1 MPARQESKRSYSL
14 FMELPRAVFSFG
26 PAQSRMNE
34 QSNKSL
40 LKLVWNEREI
50 MIGILIMPTENLC
63 AEFFPPDMFIFLMFV
78 FSISR

>member
-1 MPARQESKRSYSL
+1 MPAWQESKRSYSL

-40 LKLVWNEREI
+40 LNQLLKLVLE
-50 MIGILIMPTENLC
+50 
-63 AEFFPPDMFIFLMFV
+63 
-78 FSISR
+78 

>member
-26 PAQSRMNE
+26 PAQSRSNE

-40 LKLVWNEREI
+40 LKLVFGMKER
-50 MIGILIMPTENLC
+50 
-63 AEFFPPDMFIFLMFV
+63 
-78 FSISR
+78 S

>member
-26 PAQSRMNE
+26 PAQSRINE

-63 AEFFPPDMFIFLMFV
+63 AEFSTGHVRSLMFV